1 LQSSSTS
8 PETLTVSE
16 LNRRVKRVLDSH
28 FDFLW
33 VEGEISNL
41 ARPGSGH
48 WYFSLK
54 DDRAQVRCAM
64 FRNRN
69 QRVRFAPANGD
80 QVRIRATASLYEG
93 RGEFQLIA
101 EHMEAA
107 GAGQLQQAFEALKA
121 QLQAEGLFD
130 PELKQPLPQYPAHVA
145 IISSPT
151 GAAIRDMITVFR
163 RRSPGTRLTLLPVAV
178 QGEAA
183 APQLAAALGYANRTR
198 IADLPPFD
206 ALIIGRGGGSIE
218 DLWAFNHETVARAIA
233 ASRIPVVSAVGHE
246 IDFTIAD
253 FVADARAATPSAAAE
268 LLSPEQPQLLAS
280 LRSTEQSLHR
290 SISRRLRAESDS
302 LQHMRRLLK
311 HPGERLQ
318 EQFQRLDDLELRLR
332 LSLSNQIE
340 RRRQALNVTRA
351 HLGRLSPDRSISQY
365 RYALQNTAAALAAT
379 MRLQLQTQSSRLGRT
394 TGMLNSLSPL
404 ATLERGYALVTDSGG
419 AVVTD
424 ATQTKVGATIH
435 TRLAHGQLSS
445 VVDAVQSESE

>member
-1 LQSSSTS
+1 MN
-8 PETLTVSE
+8 PETLSVSE
-16 LNRRVKRVLDSH
+16 LNRRVKRVLDNH

-64 FRNRN
+64 FRNTN

-80 QVRIRATASLYEG
+80 QVRIRASASLYPG
-93 RGEFQLIA
+93 RGEFQLVV

-107 GAGQLQQAFEALKA
+107 GAGRLQQAFEALKTK
-121 QLQAEGLFD
+121 LQAEGLFD
-130 PELKQPLPQYPAHVA
+130 TELKQALPQYPAHVA

-151 GAAIRDMITVFR
+151 GAAIRDMITVFK

-183 APQLAAALGYANRTR
+183 APQLAAAVGYANRYQMS
-198 IADLPPFD
+198 DLPPFD

-218 DLWAFNHETVARAIA
+218 DLWAFNDETLARAIN
-233 ASRIPVVSAVGHE
+233 ASKIPVVSAVGHE
-246 IDFTIAD
+246 VDFTIAD

-268 LLSPEQPQLLAS
+268 LLSPEQPQLIAS
-280 LRSTEQSLHR
+280 LRSTEQALYR
-290 SISRRLRAESDS
+290 SISRRLRAEREGVQN
-302 LQHMRRLLK
+302 LRRLLK

-318 EQFQRLDDLELRLR
+318 EQFQRLDDLELRLN
-332 LSLSNQIE
+332 LSLSNQME
-340 RRRQALNVTRA
+340 RRRQKLSLTRA
-351 HLGRLSPDRSISQY
+351 HLGRLSPERGISQY
-365 RYALQNTAAALAAT
+365 RYALHNAMAALRSS
-379 MRLQLQTQSSRLGRT
+379 MRLQLQTQGSRLGRT

-404 ATLERGYALVTDSGG
+404 ATLERGYALVTTEDG
-419 AVVTD
+419 AVLTD
-424 ATQTKVGATIH
+424 ASQTHVGATIH

-445 VVDAVQSESE
+445 VVDSMSSETVNNKNE